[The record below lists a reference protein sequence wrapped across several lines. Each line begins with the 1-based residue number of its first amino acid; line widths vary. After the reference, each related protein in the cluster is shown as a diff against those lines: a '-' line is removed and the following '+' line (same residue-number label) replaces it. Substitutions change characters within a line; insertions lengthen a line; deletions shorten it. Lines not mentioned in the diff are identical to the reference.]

1 VQNNAVRIARSGTF
15 NCDLPYVNLIN
26 VTKLAYRKYEATS
39 LRAHELNQ
47 LKALPLFSEMTAQ
60 SLESLLDAAL
70 LQQFP
75 TGVTLIHEGE
85 PADFLHVLVDGLVEI
100 FTEQTGGEWGISLVN
115 PVSTFIL
122 AAVVSDQPY
131 LNSARTLADS
141 RVLLIPAQRV
151 REVFDQDVAFAR
163 IVARELAIAY
173 RSSIKKLKGYMARS
187 SVERL
192 ANWILTEARRDAA
205 QGNIVI
211 PFDRGTL
218 ASHIGTTRENLSR
231 SLALLTEHGVR
242 IRGREIVIDSKEQLE
257 AFARP
262 QQFSASRSFCRK
274 DSAPSDYLAL
284 QQHRAI
290 GHHEYDKGQIRS
302 LAAHGIF
309 QTFQDRRSVARRTAR
324 EKARISRQDSVRRA
338 LQKRPDRQVSDI
350 RYRSRVCQRR
360 VQGVRLLRPQR
371 PVRRIRHLRPGPW
384 P

>member
-1 VQNNAVRIARSGTF
+1 M
-15 NCDLPYVNLIN
+15 
-26 VTKLAYRKYEATS
+26 
-39 LRAHELNQ
+39 LRTHELAQ
-47 LKALPLFSEMTAQ
+47 LKNLALFSEMKPE

-75 TGVTLIHEGE
+75 TGVILIHEGE

-100 FTEQTGGEWGISLVN
+100 YTEQTGGEWGISLIN

-151 REVFDQDVAFAR
+151 RAVFDQDVAFAR

-173 RSSIKKLKGYMARS
+173 RSSVKKLKGYMARS

-192 ANWILTEARRDAA
+192 ANWILTEARRDATQGNI
-205 QGNIVI
+205 QGNIVV

-242 IRGREIVIDSKEQLE
+242 IRGREIVIDRKELLE

-262 QQFSASRSFCRK
+262 QRFIDDPMS
-274 DSAPSDYLAL
+274 
-284 QQHRAI
+284 
-290 GHHEYDKGQIRS
+290 
-302 LAAHGIF
+302 
-309 QTFQDRRSVARRTAR
+309 
-324 EKARISRQDSVRRA
+324 
-338 LQKRPDRQVSDI
+338 
-350 RYRSRVCQRR
+350 
-360 VQGVRLLRPQR
+360 
-371 PVRRIRHLRPGPW
+371 
-384 P
+384 

>member
-1 VQNNAVRIARSGTF
+1 MRT
-15 NCDLPYVNLIN
+15 
-26 VTKLAYRKYEATS
+26 
-39 LRAHELNQ
+39 HELAQ
-47 LKALPLFSEMTAQ
+47 LKNLPLFSEMKEE
-60 SLESLLDAAL
+60 SLASLLDAAL

-75 TGVTLIHEGE
+75 TGVILIHEGDH
-85 PADFLHVLVDGLVEI
+85 ADFLHVLVDGLVEI
-100 FTEQTGGEWGISLVN
+100 FTEQSGGEWGISLIN

-151 REVFDQDVAFAR
+151 RSVFDQDVAFAR

-173 RSSIKKLKGYMARS
+173 RSSIKKLKGYLARS

-262 QQFSASRSFCRK
+262 QRFIDDPTS
-274 DSAPSDYLAL
+274 
-284 QQHRAI
+284 
-290 GHHEYDKGQIRS
+290 
-302 LAAHGIF
+302 
-309 QTFQDRRSVARRTAR
+309 
-324 EKARISRQDSVRRA
+324 
-338 LQKRPDRQVSDI
+338 
-350 RYRSRVCQRR
+350 
-360 VQGVRLLRPQR
+360 
-371 PVRRIRHLRPGPW
+371 
-384 P
+384 

>member
-1 VQNNAVRIARSGTF
+1 
-15 NCDLPYVNLIN
+15 
-26 VTKLAYRKYEATS
+26 
-39 LRAHELNQ
+39 LRAHELDQ

-163 IVARELAIAY
+163 IVARELALAY
-173 RSSIKKLKGYMARS
+173 RASVKKLKGYMARS
-187 SVERL
+187 SVERV
-192 ANWILTEARRDAA
+192 ANWILTEAQKDSS
-205 QGNIVI
+205 QSNIVV

-242 IRGREIVIDSKEQLE
+242 IRGREIVIDRKEQLE

-262 QQFSASRSFCRK
+262 QRFIDDPTS
-274 DSAPSDYLAL
+274 
-284 QQHRAI
+284 
-290 GHHEYDKGQIRS
+290 
-302 LAAHGIF
+302 
-309 QTFQDRRSVARRTAR
+309 
-324 EKARISRQDSVRRA
+324 
-338 LQKRPDRQVSDI
+338 
-350 RYRSRVCQRR
+350 
-360 VQGVRLLRPQR
+360 
-371 PVRRIRHLRPGPW
+371 
-384 P
+384 

>member
-1 VQNNAVRIARSGTF
+1 
-15 NCDLPYVNLIN
+15 L
-26 VTKLAYRKYEATS
+26 
-39 LRAHELNQ
+39 LRTHELAQ
-47 LKALPLFSEMTAQ
+47 LKNLPLFSEMKAE

-75 TGVTLIHEGE
+75 AGVILIHEGE

-100 FTEQTGGEWGISLVN
+100 YTEQTGSEWGISLIN

-141 RVLLIPAQRV
+141 RVLLIPAQRARV
-151 REVFDQDVAFAR
+151 VFDQDVAFAR

-173 RSSIKKLKGYMARS
+173 RSSVKKLKGYMARS

-205 QGNIVI
+205 QGNIQGNIVV

-242 IRGREIVIDSKEQLE
+242 IRGREIVIDRKELLE

-262 QQFSASRSFCRK
+262 QRFIDDPTS
-274 DSAPSDYLAL
+274 
-284 QQHRAI
+284 
-290 GHHEYDKGQIRS
+290 
-302 LAAHGIF
+302 
-309 QTFQDRRSVARRTAR
+309 
-324 EKARISRQDSVRRA
+324 
-338 LQKRPDRQVSDI
+338 
-350 RYRSRVCQRR
+350 
-360 VQGVRLLRPQR
+360 
-371 PVRRIRHLRPGPW
+371 
-384 P
+384 